1 LRETLK
7 AHSPEADDRDVRQ
20 DPERPTRAFVAAQ
33 LALLGGAIAL
43 AVATAPQADWDPVL
57 LGLLLAF
64 SVASDLLGAELKRAR
79 VKLSGSFL
87 ALVLAMVLLGG
98 APAAVIGTA
107 TILIGW
113 LRWREEP
120 HNLRNNLVVYAT
132 FPLVTGL
139 AFDAVRDAYS
149 LGTNDASLY
158 LLVFGAF
165 VVGLVLNFVG
175 CVGYVAYREGTA
187 LLDKVRTVLVPVLP
201 SELFAAQ
208 LAAGITY
215 LELRW
220 GAALIALFG
229 IVLLTHQHLVGA
241 LLVSEERAEQL
252 EIRTQQLASAQVG
265 LLSALLHSLDL
276 RDRMTARHSAAVAR
290 YAREIARAAGLPER
304 EQDLVHTAGL
314 LHDIG
319 KFVLPDRILKANE
332 RLSDEDWA
340 LIKTHPAEGA
350 MIVSQVEGYGDV
362 ADIILAHH
370 ERLDGRGYP
379 RELPEEE
386 IPTLARIISIADTY
400 DVMTARDSY
409 RNPVSSEDAIAELR
423 RVSGSQLDGRFVE
436 VFVEVLRARDLRYR
450 HGEDADFDAEISL
463 EKHFAPVPE
472 AVAAGAPALAAA

>member
-1 LRETLK
+1 
-7 AHSPEADDRDVRQ
+7 
-20 DPERPTRAFVAAQ
+20 
-33 LALLGGAIAL
+33 
-43 AVATAPQADWDPVL
+43 
-57 LGLLLAF
+57 
-64 SVASDLLGAELKRAR
+64 
-79 VKLSGSFL
+79 
-87 ALVLAMVLLGG
+87 
-98 APAAVIGTA
+98 
-107 TILIGW
+107 
-113 LRWREEP
+113 
-120 HNLRNNLVVYAT
+120 
-132 FPLVTGL
+132 
-139 AFDAVRDAYS
+139 
-149 LGTNDASLY
+149 
-158 LLVFGAF
+158 
-165 VVGLVLNFVG
+165 VLNFVG

-201 SELFAAQ
+201 SELFAAL